1 MSESWFVHDISTC
14 VPETALGP
22 AESVALFQQAC
33 RDKRTQRLLP
43 RLAKLTGIE
52 RRHLAALTPD
62 FAPYTA
68 NALYRPIDEQPS
80 GPGMGARMR
89 AFDLAVNPL
98 IDRLVQ
104 GLPRE
109 RVAEVDLLITAS
121 CTHATAPGL
130 EKPLLAHAP
139 IRHSVSRWNLGF
151 MGCSAGLAGLR
162 MLSSM
167 PATGHAALVVACE
180 LSSLHF
186 QYTDALDQLTA
197 NMLFADGAAGVL
209 LSDRPSRTKLR
220 AAACYGVPSK
230 ASQMVWFA
238 DDCGLRLEL
247 SQELPDSIGAALPAL
262 VSEFLGAQGLRTAE
276 VQHWLVHPGGPQIL
290 DSVEQALK
298 LPVDTLAISRG
309 VLRNFGNMSSPTIFF
324 ILREFLSRKLNG
336 PVMALAFGPGLMIE
350 MVLFE
355 VARDST

>member
-1 MSESWFVHDISTC
+1 MSRPWFIHDIATA
-14 VPETALGP
+14 VPDTAIGS
-22 AESVALFQQAC
+22 AESAALFQQAC

-43 RLAKLTGIE
+43 RLARLTGIE
-52 RRHLAALTPD
+52 RRYLAALTPE
-62 FAPYTA
+62 FAPYSP
-68 NALYRPIDEQPS
+68 NALYRTIAEQPN

-89 AFDLAVNPL
+89 AFDIAVDPL
-98 IDRLVQ
+98 VARLVA

-109 RVAEVDLLITAS
+109 RLAEVELLITAS

-167 PATGHAALVVACE
+167 DAQAHSALVVACE

-186 QYTDALDQLTA
+186 QYSDALDQLTA

-209 LSDRPSRTKLR
+209 LSDRPSRTRLR
-220 AAACYGVPSK
+220 AAACYGVPAK
-230 ASQMVWFA
+230 AGQMVWFA

-247 SQELPDSIGAALPAL
+247 SQDLPDSIGSVLPGM
-262 VSEFLGAQGLRTAE
+262 VGEFLGAHGLRTAD
-276 VQHWLVHPGGPQIL
+276 VHHWLVHPGGPQIL
-290 DSVEQALK
+290 DSVEQSLN
-298 LPVDTLAISRG
+298 LPTDTLAISRG

-324 ILREFLSRKLNG
+324 ILREFLTQRVAG
-336 PVMALAFGPGLMIE
+336 PVVALAFGPGLTIE
-350 MVLFE
+350 LVLLE
-355 VARDST
+355 VTRDPT